1 VSTPGLVFHVVNR
14 AAKRAT
20 LFDDVGDYEAFERVL
35 MEAIE
40 RFNVALFAY
49 CLMPNHWHLLIQTHD
64 DRALS
69 RCMHWLTTTHARR
82 WQTARGLD
90 GLGAV
95 YQGRFKAIPIG
106 GDQHFL
112 WACRYVERNALR
124 ASLVQQAEDWPWSS
138 LCYRHAESK
147 SSWLSE
153 WPLAKPGNWVA
164 HVNRLQ
170 TDGELEAFRK
180 AMTTGEPFGDE
191 EWRRVVKDQ
200 MGIGPKRPR
209 GRPCKHTRA
218 PVLIK

>member
-1 VSTPGLVFHVVNR
+1 M
-14 AAKRAT
+14 
-20 LFDDVGDYEAFERVL
+20 GDYEAFERVL
-35 MEAIE
+35 VKATE

-49 CLMPNHWHLLIQTHD
+49 CLMPNHWHLLMRTHD

-106 GDQHFL
+106 GETHFL
-112 WACRYVERNALR
+112 WVCRYIERNALR

-138 LCYRHAESK
+138 LCHRHAVSK
-147 SSWLSE
+147 PSWLSE
-153 WPLAKPGNWVA
+153 WPLAKPVNWVA
-164 HVNRLQ
+164 HVNGPQ

-180 AMTTGEPFGDE
+180 AMMTGNPFGDE
-191 EWRRVVKDQ
+191 EWKRAVMSQIGV
-200 MGIGPKRPR
+200 GPKRPR
-209 GRPCKHTRA
+209 GRPCKHVGVSVHT
-218 PVLIK
+218 K